1 MLQVTFGEKLVPSS
15 DRSLGARGLSQ
26 ASGRGAP
33 AAPAHRWAWGTPR
46 GPCGARRGEGGAGLL
61 PGPCGLAPDPRTG
74 PVQRS
79 FHSRPWGQLGP
90 RGGLAQAPPRL
101 LSQRLSPETEVFT
114 LPSLLGRNNP
124 APLEMA
130 LATDMREAMM
140 GRTPQPTRF
149 TPKGRSGRSEPQ
161 QASPSLRAGP
171 YHPLPSEL
179 VT

>member
-61 PGPCGLAPDPRTG
+61 PGPCGLAPDPHTG

-79 FHSRPWGQLGP
+79 FHSRPWGQLGL

-101 LSQRLSPETEVFT
+101 LSQGLSPETEVFT

-124 APLEMA
+124 GRPWKWHWPPTCERPSWAAPLS
-130 LATDMREAMM
+130 L
-140 GRTPQPTRF
+140 P
-149 TPKGRSGRSEPQ
+149 
-161 QASPSLRAGP
+161 ASPQRAAREGLSP
-171 YHPLPSEL
+171 SKLPHRFGLDRITLSPRSW
-179 VT
+179 